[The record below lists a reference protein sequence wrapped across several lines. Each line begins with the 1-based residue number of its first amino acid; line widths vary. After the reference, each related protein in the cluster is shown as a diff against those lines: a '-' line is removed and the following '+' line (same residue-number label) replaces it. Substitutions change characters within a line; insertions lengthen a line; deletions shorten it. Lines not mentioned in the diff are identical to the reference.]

1 MNPLPPQI
9 LCAGKVLENFVA
21 VRVEIRRSVQ
31 WIPEAS
37 IVLQRPKGSKTTWWK
52 ECSALAAKCMP
63 GEELTIKEGSLE
75 VFKGLIVEQSVVFKD
90 KEFRLLVKHPLQRL
104 VNTLRS
110 QVFQD
115 QDDGQI
121 ISGVLKEHGVSATTS
136 QMTTKHPQMIQW
148 DCSDWQFLQS
158 RLAAYPVWLIPTRD
172 KVECRPPALGG
183 KTHVVKA
190 VSDDPKKEVKV
201 EDAQWRFSNDVQSAG
216 VTLQYWDV
224 DQQKLST
231 AVTGKAKAIGDGAL
245 ATAIKPLSAK
255 HGLALKQSVW
265 SVNSEAQ
272 ALADARQLA
281 QVAAGIQVW
290 LRVREYAGEGEITL
304 KYELGDTLELSGFGS
319 GFSGK
324 GVISMLEHTWV
335 RGNWTCVV
343 ATGMPLVQAQDGASL
358 PRNTRP
364 IIGVVQ
370 PYQKDS
376 RGLNRLPIKI
386 PMLGVEK
393 PLFAR
398 MGSPYASKDM
408 GLCLYP
414 EAYDEVIV
422 TFVDDDPRYPLIL
435 GALHNPKNKA
445 PFEPSQDN
453 ALKGFQYVSD
463 GKKHSWLFDLKKG
476 AFNLIND
483 QNSLAM
489 DATGVVVHGAK
500 KLELTGDQSNL
511 AMDSTGIVI
520 KGPKIDLTQ

>member
-1 MNPLPPQI
+1 MNPRPPQI

-37 IVLQRPKGSKTTWWK
+37 IVLQRPKCSKTTWWK
-52 ECSALAAKCMP
+52 ECSALAAKCKP

-75 VFKGLIVEQSVVFKD
+75 VFMGLIVEQSVVFKD

-110 QVFQD
+110 QVFKDKNDD
-115 QDDGQI
+115 QIVASLLQ
-121 ISGVLKEHGVSATTS
+121 EHGISFSTS
-136 QMTTKHPQMIQW
+136 QMSTVHKQMIQW

-158 RLAAYPVWLIPTRD
+158 RLAAYPVWLIPTRK
-172 KVECRPPALGG
+172 KVECRPPLLGR
-183 KTHVVKA
+183 KIHVVSA
-190 VSDDPKKEVKV
+190 DSGDPKKEVKV
-201 EDAQWRFSNDVQSAG
+201 EDAQWRFSNDVQSKG

-224 DQQKLST
+224 GEQKLST
-231 AVTGKAKAIGDGAL
+231 AVTGKANPIGGGGL
-245 ATAIKPLSAK
+245 ATTINPLSGK

-272 ALADARQLA
+272 ALVDARQLA
-281 QVAAGIQVW
+281 QLAAGIQVW
-290 LRVREYAGEGEITL
+290 LRVREYSGEGEITL
-304 KYELGDTLELSGFGS
+304 TYELGDTLELRGFGS
-319 GFSGK
+319 GFSGQ

-335 RGNWTCVV
+335 RGKWTCVV
-343 ATGMPLVQAQDGASL
+343 ATGMPLVQAQDSASL

-370 PYQKDS
+370 PYQLDTL
-376 RGLNRLPIKI
+376 GLNRLPILI
-386 PMLGVEK
+386 PMLGVQE

-435 GALHNPKNKA
+435 GSLHNPKNKA
-445 PFEPSQDN
+445 PFNPSQDN

-476 AFNLIND
+476 SFNLVND

-489 DATGVVVHGAK
+489 DATG
-500 KLELTGDQSNL
+500 
-511 AMDSTGIVI
+511 IVI
-520 KGPKIDLTQ
+520 KGLKIDLKQ

>member
-52 ECSALAAKCMP
+52 ECSALAEKCRP

-75 VFKGLIVEQSVVFKD
+75 VFKGLIVEQSVGFKD

-115 QDDGQI
+115 KNDDQI
-121 ISGVLKEHGVSATTS
+121 IAGLLKEHEVPATAS
-136 QMTTKHPQMIQW
+136 QMSTVHKQMIQW

-158 RLAAYPVWLIPTRD
+158 RLAAYPVWLIPTRK
-172 KVECRPPALGG
+172 KVECRPPLLGR
-183 KTHVVKA
+183 KIHVVNA
-190 VSDDPKKEVKV
+190 ISDDPKKEVEV
-201 EDAQWRFSNDVQSAG
+201 EDAQWRFSNVVQSG
-216 VTLQYWDV
+216 DVTLQYWDV
-224 DQQKLST
+224 REQKLSST
-231 AVTGKAKAIGDGAL
+231 VTGKAKTIGDGAL
-245 ATAIKPLSAK
+245 ATQIKPLSVK
-255 HGLALKQSVW
+255 PGLALKQSVW
-265 SVNSEAQ
+265 SQNNEAQ
-272 ALADARQLA
+272 ALADARKLA
-281 QVAAGIQVW
+281 QQAAGIQVW

-304 KYELGDTLELSGFGS
+304 NYELGDTLELRGFGS

-324 GVISMLEHTWV
+324 GVISMLEHTWM

-343 ATGMPLVQAQDGASL
+343 ATGMPLGQAQDSASL

-370 PYQKDS
+370 RYKKDDS
-376 RGLNRLPIKI
+376 GLNRLLIKI

-393 PLFAR
+393 SLFAR

-414 EAYDEVIV
+414 EAGDEVIV

-445 PFEPSQDN
+445 PFEPSEDN
-453 ALKGFQYVSD
+453 ALKGFQYVSK

-476 AFNLIND
+476 SFNLISD
-483 QNSLAM
+483 KNSLAM
-489 DATGVVVHGAK
+489 ESAGV
-500 KLELTGDQSNL
+500 
-511 AMDSTGIVI
+511 VI
-520 KGPKIDLTQ
+520 KGPKIDLKN